1 MSSAAS
7 KRHAA
12 SPQKLERARKEGQV
26 AKSPVFTQLCQLVGM
41 LCGILLSIQLFW
53 SSSEMVLHY
62 SEHPESRALGEW
74 MDYWRDAGTG
84 SLAVSLGLG
93 LIGVLFGEALQVGI
107 RVALKPIRLDFS
119 RLHPVQ
125 GIQKV
130 GKQLKESWFL
140 VVKFLGA
147 GILVFVIIYAHIG
160 EVPRQWFLPVEVIGG
175 HARHLF
181 LLFGIELVGFF
192 ALVGMVE
199 RLYKHALFLK
209 EQRMSDEEVKREWK
223 ESEGDPHM
231 KSHRR
236 SLQQQLASGEIVSR
250 MKKTRVIIVKKRE
263 PVIHES

>member
-1 MSSAAS
+1 MTTAAS

-41 LCGILLSIQLFW
+41 LCGLLLSIQLFW

-74 MDYWRDAGTG
+74 MDFWRVAGTG

-93 LIGVLFGEALQVGI
+93 LIGVLFGEVLQVGI

-125 GIQKV
+125 GVQKV

-140 VVKFLGA
+140 LVKFLGA
-147 GILVFVIIYAHIG
+147 GSLVFLAVYAHIG
-160 EVPRQWFLPVEVIGG
+160 EVPHQWFLPVKVIGE
-175 HARHLF
+175 HAWDLF
-181 LLFGIELVGFF
+181 LLFGMHLIGFF
-192 ALVGMVE
+192 AAVGMVE
-199 RLYKHALFLK
+199 RLYKRALFLK

-236 SLQQQLASGEIVSR
+236 SLQQQLASGEILSR

-263 PVIHES
+263 PIIHES